1 DNFKI
6 NIYRARPVTIVDEGK
21 VTKIKTPYQGAKMI
35 AEKAGLEVHPEDKIE
50 QTSSSEFVSEQ
61 ILGEKVVIDR
71 ANKVDAT
78 IFGEQQDIRTHS
90 ITVADLLVEKGIV
103 VGENERLSVPID
115 TIITDN
121 MTLEIWR
128 EGKQTITVEEAI
140 ARPVNNIKD
149 NTKPFGFKEIKA
161 QGSDG
166 KKSVTYQIEIR
177 NGKEYSRTE
186 LSSEVLQE
194 PVAQEVIVGVKSNG
208 NGLSQAKGVNQFT
221 DSNGVTHRETYYDLP
236 MRIVMGNCGAGG
248 YYTVREDGAK
258 VDKDGY
264 VIIAANLRNY
274 PRCSVVETSLGLGK
288 VYDTGGFAV
297 MHPHGYDLATD
308 WSKRDGI

>member
-1 DNFKI
+1 
-6 NIYRARPVTIVDEGK
+6 
-21 VTKIKTPYQGAKMI
+21 
-35 AEKAGLEVHPEDKIE
+35 
-50 QTSSSEFVSEQ
+50 
-61 ILGEKVVIDR
+61 
-71 ANKVDAT
+71 
-78 IFGEQQDIRTHS
+78 
-90 ITVADLLVEKGIV
+90 
-103 VGENERLSVPID
+103 
-115 TIITDN
+115 
-121 MTLEIWR
+121 
-128 EGKQTITVEEAI
+128 
-140 ARPVNNIKD
+140 
-149 NTKPFGFKEIKA
+149 
-161 QGSDG
+161 
-166 KKSVTYQIEIR
+166 
-177 NGKEYSRTE
+177 
-186 LSSEVLQE
+186 
-194 PVAQEVIVGVKSNG
+194 VGVKSNG